1 MYQSKRKDVQ
11 SMKDQIDELRRKK
24 NQEEQVDLQARRVKT
39 ESVRIMQEQS
49 QKTYQDFLA
58 TKKGKFKDEF
68 KSKIEEEK

>member
-1 MYQSKRKDVQ
+1 
-11 SMKDQIDELRRKK
+11 MKDQIDELRRKK